1 VPALQASTGE
11 IFMTPFVVAAFRSRS
26 AAERAIERLRDSGV
40 ATRGVRLHATTSDVT
55 NAASLEADELV
66 TGGFVGNA
74 AKILDELFGT
84 RPDPGRAETYD
95 EMVRREATLVSVQVE
110 TSEAA
115 AQLADWFSAE
125 GAERVST
132 LPQRGL
138 ES

>member
-1 VPALQASTGE
+1 
-11 IFMTPFVVAAFRSRS
+11 
-26 AAERAIERLRDSGV
+26 
-40 ATRGVRLHATTSDVT
+40 
-55 NAASLEADELV
+55 
-66 TGGFVGNA
+66 
-74 AKILDELFGT
+74 
-84 RPDPGRAETYD
+84 
-95 EMVRREATLVSVQVE
+95 VQVD

>member
-1 VPALQASTGE
+1 
-11 IFMTPFVVAAFRSRS
+11 MTPFVVAAFRTRS
-26 AAERAIERLRDSGV
+26 AAERAIERLRDSGI
-40 ATRGVRLHATTSDVT
+40 ATRGVRLHATTDVT

-110 TSEAA
+110 TREAA

>member
-1 VPALQASTGE
+1 
-11 IFMTPFVVAAFRSRS
+11 MTPFVVAAFRSRV
-26 AAERAIERLRDSGV
+26 AAERAIERLRESGV

-84 RPDPGRAETYD
+84 RPDADRAETYD
-95 EMVRREATLVSVQVE
+95 EMVRREATLVSVQVD

-115 AQLADWFSAE
+115 AQLADWLSAE